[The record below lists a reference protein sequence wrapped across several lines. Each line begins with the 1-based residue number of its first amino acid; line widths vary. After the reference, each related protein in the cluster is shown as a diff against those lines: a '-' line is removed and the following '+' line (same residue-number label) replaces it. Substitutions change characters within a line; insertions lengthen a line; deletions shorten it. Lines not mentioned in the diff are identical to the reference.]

1 MTSNSATAASCAT
14 THTRAAHTACAATMS
29 RWKNAAPRRE
39 HRERSQPHA
48 RAKLGLLEK
57 KKDYKQ
63 RAVAYHR
70 KQDRLQALRLRAAFR
85 NPDEFSHKMIKS
97 QTTVCVRVCLCVWL
111 RCRIAGGARAPADT
125 DCVRSLCCR
134 AGGTVILRARNS

>member
-1 MTSNSATAASCAT
+1 MYEQCCRVGVPLFLQADERACKTAS
-14 THTRAAHTACAATMS
+14 MS
-29 RWKNAAPRRE
+29 RWKNAIQRRE
-39 HRERSQPHA
+39 HRERAQPAA

-85 NPDEFSHKMIKS
+85 NPDEFNFKMLKSHT
-97 QTTVCVRVCLCVWL
+97 QVW
-111 RCRIAGGARAPADT
+111 PALHRG
-125 DCVRSLCCR
+125 C
-134 AGGTVILRARNS
+134 